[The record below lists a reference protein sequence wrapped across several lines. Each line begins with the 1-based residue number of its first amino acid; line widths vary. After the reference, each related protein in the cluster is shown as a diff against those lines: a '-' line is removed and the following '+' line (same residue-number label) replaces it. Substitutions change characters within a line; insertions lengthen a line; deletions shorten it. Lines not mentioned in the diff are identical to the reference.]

1 MNLNLGMR
9 AANAAFQEFDAQQ
22 VRDQRRREWDAQNKR
37 ADSELSM
44 LADKAEADR
53 TDYLMR
59 AARNRSG
66 LELQPSRQRVD
77 QGRLSAEESNLA
89 FKESMRPSL
98 EKYEQNKTEASL
110 RRQPIELE
118 TAGLNA
124 QTGQS
129 QARINQADAQVA
141 EENIPSRMTQGRQKQ
156 AVDDYSH
163 HTQTV
168 ASLAQAIESKDAASA
183 LKLMNGLNEALPEG
197 QRVKPAARLM
207 TTADDRYI
215 VALDADGNQTGS
227 PLDIEQM
234 KKMAS
239 SGKVVTLNKGQTI
252 GTMGSGGFTPAYTA
266 PDPDG
271 AKTRQGP
278 LQRDVEYLKT
288 YHGMTNE
295 QALAHLSSAKTMTRD
310 QFILSVLKEKAAK
323 GFDTPTQKD
332 AEDIGILYDNA
343 QRQPSAAKPQAA
355 QQPGQ
360 APKSSFNWREHS
372 RQ

>member
-22 VRDQRRREWDAQNKR
+22 VRDQRKREWDAHNKR

-44 LADKAEADR
+44 LAEKADADR

-66 LELQPSRQRVD
+66 LELQPSRQRVE
-77 QGRLSAEESNLA
+77 QGRLSAEESDQA

-98 EKYEQNKTEASL
+98 EKYEQNKTESAL

-118 TAGLNA
+118 TYGLNA
-124 QTGQS
+124 QT
-129 QARINQADAQVA
+129 ARSNARVGQADAQVA
-141 EENIPSRMTQGRQKQ
+141 EENVPNRMTQGRQKQ

-163 HTQTV
+163 HAQTV
-168 ASLAQAIESKDAASA
+168 SSLAQAVTSGDPAAT
-183 LKLMNGLNEALPEG
+183 LKLLNGLNDALPEG
-197 QRVKPAARLM
+197 KRVKPAVRLG
-207 TTADDRYI
+207 TIDGGRKLI
-215 VALDADGNQTGS
+215 ALDADGNQTGGA
-227 PLDIEQM
+227 LDVEQM
-234 KKMAS
+234 KAMAS
-239 SGKVVTLNKGQTI
+239 RGEVVKLNPGQTI
-252 GTMGSGGFTPAYTA
+252 GTMGKGGFTPTYTA

-323 GFDTPTQKD
+323 GFETPTQKD
-332 AEDIGILYDNA
+332 AEDIGTLYDNA
-343 QRQPSAAKPQAA
+343 QRQPSAAKPQTPAPTA
-355 QQPGQ
+355 QKP
-360 APKSSFNWREHS
+360 ASNWRDYIN
-372 RQ
+372 

>member
-22 VRDQRRREWDAQNKR
+22 VRDQRKREWDAQNKR
-37 ADSELSM
+37 TDSELSM
-44 LADKAEADR
+44 LADKAEAER
-53 TDYLMR
+53 SDYLMR

-66 LELQPSRQRVD
+66 LELQPSRQRVE
-77 QGRLSAEESNLA
+77 QGRLASEEGDLQ
-89 FKESMRPSL
+89 FRESMRPSL
-98 EKYEQNKTEASL
+98 EKYEQNKAEASL

-118 TAGLNA
+118 TAGINA
-124 QTGQS
+124 QTGKL
-129 QARINQADAQVA
+129 QARLNQADAQVA
-141 EENIPSRMTQGRQKQ
+141 EENIPNRMTQWRQKQ
-156 AVDDYSH
+156 AIDDYSH
-163 HTQTV
+163 HTQAV
-168 ASLAQAIESKDAASA
+168 SSLAQAIASGDAAST
-183 LKLMNGLNEALPEG
+183 LKLMNGLNEALPEA
-197 QRVKPAARLM
+197 QRVRPAVRLG
-207 TTADDRYI
+207 TIDGGRKL
-215 VALDADGNQTGS
+215 VALDADGNQTGA
-227 PLDIEQM
+227 PLDVAQM
-234 KKMAS
+234 KQLAS
-239 SGKVVTLNKGQTI
+239 KGETVKLNPGQTI
-252 GTMGSGGFTPAYTA
+252 GTMGKNGFTPTYTA

-355 QQPGQ
+355 QQSGQ
-360 APKSSFNWREHS
+360 APKSRFNWREYS
-372 RQ
+372 SQ